1 MKKQLLEKNNL
12 VSCQVG
18 RRQMQYLRCGN
29 FNNYGETAGKTE
41 MTAYDP
47 VFIDLESSISLD
59 IHEGEESA

>member
-1 MKKQLLEKNNL
+1 
-12 VSCQVG
+12 
-18 RRQMQYLRCGN
+18 MQYLRCGN